1 MASSRAHHLYRRRCD
16 RERSLP
22 RDSGGRLAMA
32 ARRGSVPPRGS
43 GWRPTAARRGP
54 RPPAPTPADHVPHA
68 LMTLSSALF
77 DTLDEGEIL
86 SLAMDHVAAAGPYGA
101 EAGYLTV
108 DGALVPSPRNGQ
120 VHALAVDR
128 RVRELAGEDG
138 PVTVPGRP
146 RARALGL
153 RGHERL
159 HGYLVVTSRSRP
171 TEAERSLLATLVRH
185 TAAALSAA
193 FAHRRR
199 REDALELHRL
209 REERTALQ
217 GQLIS
222 VVAEL
227 GYERALHA
235 LMADVAASD
244 GGGGEEA
251 ITRALHGLTGL
262 PALVEDRFGR
272 LRSWTGPDRPDPY
285 PEPDPVRQDAML
297 YAVGRQAGPVRV
309 KDRLVTLVRP
319 HGEILGVLALVDVQR
334 EADDH
339 TLRALEDGAASLAPE
354 LAHLRNL
361 AEVESKLHRE
371 LADDLLTGTDEAS
384 AYARSEAV
392 GHDLHR
398 RHYVVVVQWSNR
410 TADGPFAQTVGRA
423 ASAVGM
429 HSLLTR
435 RSDHVVLVAD
445 DRPHA
450 RALYEA
456 LARETGTRSGT
467 IGVSAPCDSLAD
479 IPHRYQ
485 EAQRALEVRRHSH
498 EHYGT
503 TFFDELGL
511 YRILGP
517 GNDYRELE
525 TFVHEWLGQLID
537 YDSRHHTA
545 MVETLSQ
552 YFDCGGNYDET
563 AESLAIHRSTLR
575 YRLQRIRDIS
585 GNDLADVE
593 DRLNL
598 QVATRVWK
606 IVLGEQAGERRR

>member
-1 MASSRAHHLYRRRCD
+1 MVLSR
-16 RERSLP
+16 
-22 RDSGGRLAMA
+22 
-32 ARRGSVPPRGS
+32 
-43 GWRPTAARRGP
+43 T
-54 RPPAPTPADHVPHA
+54 
-68 LMTLSSALF
+68 LF
-77 DTLDEGEIL
+77 DTPDEGEIL
-86 SLAMDHVAAAGPYGA
+86 RLAMDHIAAAGPYSA
-101 EAGYLTV
+101 EAGYLEV
-108 DGALVPSPRNGQ
+108 DGDLVPSPRNRQ
-120 VHALAVDR
+120 THASAVNR
-128 RVRELAGEDG
+128 RVRELAGQDG

-146 RARALGL
+146 WGRALGL
-153 RGHERL
+153 RGLDRL

-185 TAAALSAA
+185 TAAALSVA
-193 FAHRRR
+193 FAYRRQ

-209 REERTALQ
+209 RDERTALQ
-217 GQLIS
+217 RQLIS

-227 GYERALHA
+227 KYQRAVHA
-235 LMADVAASD
+235 LMADVTASS
-244 GGGGEEA
+244 GGEDA
-251 ITRALHGLTGL
+251 ITRALHRLTGF

-272 LRSWTGPDRPDPY
+272 LRSWTGPSRPDPY
-285 PEPDPVRQDAML
+285 PEPDPVRQDEML
-297 YAVGRQAGPVRV
+297 HAVARQAGPVRI
-309 KDRLVTLVRP
+309 KDRLITLVRP
-319 HGEILGVLALVDVQR
+319 HGEILGVLALVDAR
-334 EADDH
+334 DEADEH
-339 TLRALEDGAASLAPE
+339 TVLALEHAATSLAPG
-354 LAHLRNL
+354 LTHLRNL
-361 AEVESKLHRE
+361 AEVELRLHRE
-371 LADDLLTGTDEAS
+371 LVDDLLAGTDEGS

-398 RHYVVVVQWSNR
+398 SHYIVVVQWPNR
-410 TADGPFAQTVGRA
+410 TADDSFAQTVGRA

-429 HSLLTR
+429 RSLLTR

-467 IGVSAPCDSLAD
+467 IGVSAPCDSLDD
-479 IPHRYQ
+479 IPHHYE
-485 EAQRALEVRRHSH
+485 EAQRAMEVRRHSR
-498 EHYGT
+498 ERYGT

-525 TFVHEWLGQLID
+525 TFVQEWLGQLID

-545 MVETLSQ
+545 MVETLSR

-585 GNDLADVE
+585 GNDLANVE

-606 IVLGEQAGERRR
+606 IVLGSPG

>member
-1 MASSRAHHLYRRRCD
+1 MVLSR
-16 RERSLP
+16 
-22 RDSGGRLAMA
+22 
-32 ARRGSVPPRGS
+32 
-43 GWRPTAARRGP
+43 
-54 RPPAPTPADHVPHA
+54 
-68 LMTLSSALF
+68 ALF
-77 DTLDEGEIL
+77 DTPDEGEIL
-86 SLAMDHVAAAGPYGA
+86 RLAMDHIAAAGPYSA
-101 EAGYLTV
+101 EAGYLKV
-108 DGALVPSPRNGQ
+108 DGDLVPSPRNRQ
-120 VHALAVDR
+120 THASAVNR
-128 RVRELAGEDG
+128 RVRELAGQDG

-146 RARALGL
+146 WGRALGL
-153 RGHERL
+153 RGLDRL

-185 TAAALSAA
+185 TAAALSVG
-193 FAHRRR
+193 FAHRRQ

-209 REERTALQ
+209 RDERTALQ
-217 GQLIS
+217 RQLIS

-227 GYERALHA
+227 GFQKAVHA
-235 LMADVAASD
+235 LMADVAAS
-244 GGGGEEA
+244 GGGEEA
-251 ITRALHGLTGL
+251 ITHALHRLTGF

-272 LRSWTGPDRPDPY
+272 LRSWTGPSRPDPY
-285 PEPDPVRQDAML
+285 PEPDPVRQDEML
-297 YAVGRQAGPVRV
+297 HAAARQAGPVRI
-309 KDRLVTLVRP
+309 KDRLITLVRP
-319 HGEILGVLALVDVQR
+319 HGEILGVLALVDAR
-334 EADDH
+334 DEADEH
-339 TLRALEDGAASLAPE
+339 TVLALEHAAASLAPE

-361 AEVESKLHRE
+361 AEVELRLHRG
-371 LADDLLTGTDEAS
+371 LVDDLLAGTDEGS

-398 RHYVVVVQWSNR
+398 SHYIVVVQWPNR
-410 TADGPFAQTVGRA
+410 TADDSFAQTVGRA

-429 HSLLTR
+429 RSLLTR

-467 IGVSAPCDSLAD
+467 IGVSAPCDSLDD
-479 IPHRYQ
+479 IPHHYQ
-485 EAQRALEVRRHSH
+485 EAQRALEVRRHSR

-525 TFVHEWLGQLID
+525 TFVQEWLGQLID

-545 MVETLSQ
+545 MVETLSR

-563 AESLAIHRSTLR
+563 ADSLAIHRSTLR

-585 GNDLADVE
+585 GNDLANVE

-606 IVLGEQAGERRR
+606 IVLGGPG

>member
-1 MASSRAHHLYRRRCD
+1 MAGSRAHHLCRRRSD
-16 RERSLP
+16 RESSLP
-22 RDSGGRLAMA
+22 R
-32 ARRGSVPPRGS
+32 GSA
-43 GWRPTAARRGP
+43 GWQLTAARRGP
-54 RPPAPTPADHVPHA
+54 RPPVPTPADHA
-68 LMTLSSALF
+68 LHELMALSRALF
-77 DTLDEGEIL
+77 DTRDEGEIL
-86 SLAMDHVAAAGPYGA
+86 RLAMDHIAAAGPYSA
-101 EAGYLTV
+101 EAGYLRA
-108 DGALVPSPRNGQ
+108 DGDLVPSPRVGQ
-120 VHALAVDR
+120 IHDLAVDR
-128 RVRELAGEDG
+128 RVRELAGQDG

-146 RARALGL
+146 WGRALGL
-153 RGHERL
+153 RGREGL

-185 TAAALSAA
+185 TAAALSVA
-193 FAHRRR
+193 FAHRRQ

-209 REERTALQ
+209 RAERTALQ
-217 GQLIS
+217 RQLIS

-227 GYERALHA
+227 GYLRAVHA
-235 LMADVAASD
+235 LMVDIAAS
-244 GGGGEEA
+244 GGGEEA

-272 LRSWTGPDRPDPY
+272 LRSWTGPSRPDPY
-285 PEPDPVRQDAML
+285 PEPDPVRQDEML
-297 YAVGRQAGPVRV
+297 HAVAQEVGPVRIR
-309 KDRLVTLVRP
+309 DRLIALVRP
-319 HGEILGVLALVDVQR
+319 HGEILGVLALVDAR
-334 EADDH
+334 NEADEH
-339 TLRALEDGAASLAPE
+339 TVLALEHAAMSLALE

-361 AEVESKLHRE
+361 AEVELRLHRE
-371 LADDLLTGTDEAS
+371 LVDDLLAGTDEAS

-398 RHYVVVVQWSNR
+398 SHYIVVVQWSNR
-410 TADGPFAQTVGRA
+410 TADDSFPQTVGRA

-429 HSLLTR
+429 RSLLTR

-467 IGVSAPCDSLAD
+467 IGVSAPSDSVD
-479 IPHRYQ
+479 GIPHRYQ
-485 EAQRALEVRRHSH
+485 EAQRALEVRRHSR
-498 EHYGT
+498 ERYGT

-525 TFVHEWLGQLID
+525 TFVHEWIGQLID
-537 YDSRHHTA
+537 YDSRHHAT
-545 MVETLSQ
+545 MVETLTR

-585 GNDLADVE
+585 GNDLANVE

-606 IVLGEQAGERRR
+606 IVLGGPG

>member
-1 MASSRAHHLYRRRCD
+1 M
-16 RERSLP
+16 
-22 RDSGGRLAMA
+22 
-32 ARRGSVPPRGS
+32 
-43 GWRPTAARRGP
+43 AARRGP
-54 RPPAPTPADHVPHA
+54 RPPAPTPADRVPHA
-68 LMTLSSALF
+68 LTVLSGALF

-86 SLAMDHVAAAGPYGA
+86 SLAMDHIDAAGPYSA
-101 EAGYLTV
+101 EAGYLKM
-108 DGALVPSPRNGQ
+108 DGDLVPSPRNGQ
-120 VHALAVDR
+120 VHAMAVDR

-138 PVTVPGRP
+138 PVTVPGWP
-146 RARALGL
+146 WGRALGL
-153 RGHERL
+153 RGIERL
-159 HGYLVVTSRSRP
+159 HGYLVVTSPSLP

-185 TAAALSAA
+185 TAAALSVAL
-193 FAHRRR
+193 AHRRQ

-217 GQLIS
+217 GRLIS

-227 GYERALHA
+227 GYEQAVHA
-235 LMADVAASD
+235 LMADVAAS
-244 GGGGEEA
+244 GGGEEA
-251 ITRALHGLTGL
+251 TTRALHALTGL

-272 LRSWTGPDRPDPY
+272 LRSWTGPGRPDPY
-285 PEPDPVRQDAML
+285 PEPDPVRQDEML
-297 YAVGRQAGPVRV
+297 HAVASRAGPVRV

-319 HGEILGVLALVDVQR
+319 HGEILGVLALVDVR
-334 EADDH
+334 GEADQH
-339 TLRALEDGAASLAPE
+339 TLRALEDGAAWLAPE

-361 AEVESKLHRE
+361 AEVESRLHRE
-371 LADDLLTGTDEAS
+371 LADDLLAGTDEAS

-410 TADGPFAQTVGRA
+410 TADGSFAQTVGRA

-429 HSLLTR
+429 HALLTR
-435 RSDHVVLVAD
+435 RSDHVVLVTD

-467 IGVSAPCDSLAD
+467 IGVSAPCDSLDD
-479 IPHRYQ
+479 IPQRYQ
-485 EAQRALEVRRHSH
+485 EAQRALEVRRHSRG

-525 TFVHEWLGQLID
+525 TFVHDWLGQLID

-606 IVLGEQAGERRR
+606 IVLGEQAGERHR

>member
-1 MASSRAHHLYRRRCD
+1 MVLSR
-16 RERSLP
+16 
-22 RDSGGRLAMA
+22 
-32 ARRGSVPPRGS
+32 
-43 GWRPTAARRGP
+43 T
-54 RPPAPTPADHVPHA
+54 
-68 LMTLSSALF
+68 LF
-77 DTLDEGEIL
+77 DTPDEGEIL
-86 SLAMDHVAAAGPYGA
+86 RLAMDHIAAAGPYSA
-101 EAGYLTV
+101 EAGYLEV
-108 DGALVPSPRNGQ
+108 DGDLVPSPRNRQ
-120 VHALAVDR
+120 THASAVNR
-128 RVRELAGEDG
+128 RVRELAGQDG

-146 RARALGL
+146 WGRALGL
-153 RGHERL
+153 RGLDRL

-185 TAAALSAA
+185 TAAALSVA
-193 FAHRRR
+193 FAYRRQ

-209 REERTALQ
+209 RDERTALQ
-217 GQLIS
+217 RQLIS

-227 GYERALHA
+227 KYQRAVHA
-235 LMADVAASD
+235 LMADVTASS
-244 GGGGEEA
+244 GGEEA
-251 ITRALHGLTGL
+251 ITRALHRLTGF

-272 LRSWTGPDRPDPY
+272 LRSWTGPSRPDPY
-285 PEPDPVRQDAML
+285 PEPDPLRQDEML
-297 YAVGRQAGPVRV
+297 HAVARQAGPVRI
-309 KDRLVTLVRP
+309 KDRLITLVRP
-319 HGEILGVLALVDVQR
+319 HGEILGVLALVDAR
-334 EADDH
+334 DEADEH
-339 TLRALEDGAASLAPE
+339 TVLALEHAAASLAPE

-361 AEVESKLHRE
+361 AEAELRLHRG
-371 LADDLLTGTDEAS
+371 LVDDLLAGTDEAS

-398 RHYVVVVQWSNR
+398 SHYIVVVQWPNR
-410 TADGPFAQTVGRA
+410 TADDSFAQTVGRA

-429 HSLLTR
+429 RSLLTR

-467 IGVSAPCDSLAD
+467 IGVSAPCDSLDD
-479 IPHRYQ
+479 IPHHYQ
-485 EAQRALEVRRHSH
+485 EAQRALEVRRHSR

-525 TFVHEWLGQLID
+525 TFVQEWLGQLID

-545 MVETLSQ
+545 MVETLSR

-585 GNDLADVE
+585 GNDLANVE

-606 IVLGEQAGERRR
+606 IVLGSPG

>member
-1 MASSRAHHLYRRRCD
+1 MVGSRAYGLYHRYSD
-16 RERSLP
+16 RKGSLP
-22 RDSGGRLAMA
+22 RGSAGR
-32 ARRGSVPPRGS
+32 P
-43 GWRPTAARRGP
+43 PTAAHTGSRL
-54 RPPAPTPADHVPHA
+54 PARTPAAHA
-68 LMTLSSALF
+68 LLELAALSRALF
-77 DTLDEGEIL
+77 DTPDEGAIL
-86 SLAMDHVAAAGPYGA
+86 RLAMDHIAAAGPYSA
-101 EAGYLTV
+101 EAGYLHV
-108 DGALVPSPRNGQ
+108 DGDLVPSPRNRQ
-120 VHALAVDR
+120 IHALAVNR
-128 RVRELAGEDG
+128 RVRELAGQDG

-146 RARALGL
+146 WGRALGL
-153 RGHERL
+153 RGLERL

-185 TAAALSAA
+185 TAAALSVA
-193 FAHRRR
+193 FAHRRQ

-227 GYERALHA
+227 GYQRDVHA
-235 LMADVAASD
+235 LMADVAAS
-244 GGGGEEA
+244 GGGEEA

-272 LRSWTGPDRPDPY
+272 LRSWTGPSRPDPY
-285 PEPDPVRQDAML
+285 PEPDPVRQDEML
-297 YAVGRQAGPVRV
+297 HAVAREVGPVRI
-309 KDRLVTLVRP
+309 KDRLITLVRP
-319 HGEILGVLALVDVQR
+319 HGEILGVLALVDAR
-334 EADDH
+334 DEADEH
-339 TLRALEDGAASLAPE
+339 TVLALEHAATSLAPE
-354 LAHLRNL
+354 LAHLRDL
-361 AEVESKLHRE
+361 AEVELRLHRE
-371 LADDLLTGTDEAS
+371 LVDDLLAGTDEAS

-398 RHYVVVVQWSNR
+398 SHYVVVVQWSNR
-410 TADGPFAQTVGRA
+410 TADDSFAQTVGRA
-423 ASAVGM
+423 ASAVGIR
-429 HSLLTR
+429 SLLTR
-435 RSDHVVLVAD
+435 RSDHVVLIAD

-467 IGVSAPCDSLAD
+467 IGVSAPCDSLDD

-485 EAQRALEVRRHSH
+485 EAQRALEVRRHSR

-537 YDSRHHTA
+537 YDSRHHAA
-545 MVETLSQ
+545 MVETLSR

-585 GNDLADVE
+585 GNDLANVE

-606 IVLGEQAGERRR
+606 IVLGGHG

>member
-1 MASSRAHHLYRRRCD
+1 MVLSR
-16 RERSLP
+16 
-22 RDSGGRLAMA
+22 
-32 ARRGSVPPRGS
+32 
-43 GWRPTAARRGP
+43 T
-54 RPPAPTPADHVPHA
+54 
-68 LMTLSSALF
+68 LF
-77 DTLDEGEIL
+77 DTPDEGEIL
-86 SLAMDHVAAAGPYGA
+86 RLAMDHIAAAGPYSA
-101 EAGYLTV
+101 EAGYLEV
-108 DGALVPSPRNGQ
+108 DGDLVPSPRNRQ
-120 VHALAVDR
+120 THASAVNR
-128 RVRELAGEDG
+128 RVRELAGQDG
-138 PVTVPGRP
+138 PVTVAGRP
-146 RARALGL
+146 WGRALGL
-153 RGHERL
+153 RGLDRL

-185 TAAALSAA
+185 TAAALSVA
-193 FAHRRR
+193 FAYRRQ

-209 REERTALQ
+209 RDERTALQ
-217 GQLIS
+217 RQLIS

-227 GYERALHA
+227 KYQRAVHA
-235 LMADVAASD
+235 LMADVTASS
-244 GGGGEEA
+244 GGEEA
-251 ITRALHGLTGL
+251 ITRALHRLTGF

-272 LRSWTGPDRPDPY
+272 LRSWTGPSRPDPY
-285 PEPDPVRQDAML
+285 PEPDPLRQDEML
-297 YAVGRQAGPVRV
+297 HAVARQAGPVRI
-309 KDRLVTLVRP
+309 KDRLITLVRP
-319 HGEILGVLALVDVQR
+319 HGEILGVLALVDAR
-334 EADDH
+334 DEADEH
-339 TLRALEDGAASLAPE
+339 TVLALEHAAASLAPE

-361 AEVESKLHRE
+361 AEVELRLHRG
-371 LADDLLTGTDEAS
+371 LVDDLLAGTDEGS

-398 RHYVVVVQWSNR
+398 SHYIVVVQWPNR
-410 TADGPFAQTVGRA
+410 TADDSFAQTVGRA

-429 HSLLTR
+429 RSLLTR

-467 IGVSAPCDSLAD
+467 IGVSAPCDSLDD
-479 IPHRYQ
+479 IPHHYQ
-485 EAQRALEVRRHSH
+485 EAQRALEVRRHSR

-525 TFVHEWLGQLID
+525 TFVQEWLGQLID

-545 MVETLSQ
+545 MVETLSR

-585 GNDLADVE
+585 GNDLANVE

-606 IVLGEQAGERRR
+606 IVLGGPG

>member
-1 MASSRAHHLYRRRCD
+1 MASSRAHNPYHRRCD

-22 RDSGGRLAMA
+22 RGSGGRLLM
-32 ARRGSVPPRGS
+32 
-43 GWRPTAARRGP
+43 AARRGP
-54 RPPAPTPADHVPHA
+54 RPLAPTPADRFPHE
-68 LMTLSSALF
+68 LMVLSSALF

-86 SLAMDHVAAAGPYGA
+86 SLAMDHIAAAGPYSA
-101 EAGYLTV
+101 EAGYLKV
-108 DGALVPSPRNGQ
+108 DGDLVPSPRNGQ

-128 RVRELAGEDG
+128 RVRELAGADG
-138 PVTVPGRP
+138 LVTVPGWP
-146 RARALGL
+146 WGRALGL
-153 RGHERL
+153 RGPEKL
-159 HGYLVVTSRSRP
+159 YGYLVVTSRSRP

-185 TAAALSAA
+185 TAAALSVA
-193 FAHRRR
+193 FADRRQ
-199 REDALELHRL
+199 REDPLELHRL

-217 GQLIS
+217 GRLIA

-227 GYERALHA
+227 GYQQAVHA
-235 LMADVAASD
+235 LMADVAAS
-244 GGGGEEA
+244 GGGEEA
-251 ITRALHGLTGL
+251 LTRALHGLTGL

-272 LRSWTGPDRPDPY
+272 LRSWIGPDRPDPY
-285 PEPDPVRQDAML
+285 PEPDPVRQDEML
-297 YAVGRQAGPVRV
+297 YAVARQAGPVRV
-309 KDRLVTLVRP
+309 KDRLVTLVRA
-319 HGEILGVLALVDVQR
+319 HGEILGVLALVDVR
-334 EADDH
+334 GEADEH
-339 TLRALEDGAASLAPE
+339 TLRALEDAAASLAPE

-361 AEVESKLHRE
+361 AEVESRLHRE
-371 LADDLLTGTDEAS
+371 LADDLLAGTDEAS

-398 RHYVVVVQWSNR
+398 RHYVVVVQWSNQ
-410 TADGPFAQTVGRA
+410 TADGSFAQTVGRA

-456 LARETGTRSGT
+456 LVRETGTRSGT
-467 IGVSAPCDSLAD
+467 IGVSAPCDSPDD

-485 EAQRALEVRRHSH
+485 EAQRALEVRRHSR

-545 MVETLSQ
+545 MVETLSH

-575 YRLQRIRDIS
+575 YRLQRIRNIS
-585 GNDLADVE
+585 GNDLANVE

-606 IVLGEQAGERRR
+606 IVLGEQAGERRS

>member
-1 MASSRAHHLYRRRCD
+1 MALSR
-16 RERSLP
+16 
-22 RDSGGRLAMA
+22 
-32 ARRGSVPPRGS
+32 
-43 GWRPTAARRGP
+43 
-54 RPPAPTPADHVPHA
+54 
-68 LMTLSSALF
+68 ALF
-77 DTLDEGEIL
+77 DTPDEGEIL
-86 SLAMDHVAAAGPYGA
+86 RLAMDHIAAAGPYSA
-101 EAGYLTV
+101 EAGYLEV
-108 DGALVPSPRNGQ
+108 DGDLVPSPRNRQ
-120 VHALAVDR
+120 THASAVNR
-128 RVRELAGEDG
+128 RVRELAGQDG

-146 RARALGL
+146 WGRALGL
-153 RGHERL
+153 RGLDRL
-159 HGYLVVTSRSRP
+159 HGYLVVTSRSWP

-185 TAAALSAA
+185 TAAALSVA
-193 FAHRRR
+193 FAYRRQ

-209 REERTALQ
+209 RDERTALQ
-217 GQLIS
+217 RQLIS

-227 GYERALHA
+227 RYQRAVHA
-235 LMADVAASD
+235 LMADVAASS
-244 GGGGEEA
+244 GGEEA
-251 ITRALHGLTGL
+251 ITRALHRLTGF

-272 LRSWTGPDRPDPY
+272 LRSWTGPSRPDPY
-285 PEPDPVRQDAML
+285 PEPDPVRQDEML
-297 YAVGRQAGPVRV
+297 HAVARQAGPVRI
-309 KDRLVTLVRP
+309 KDRLITLVRP
-319 HGEILGVLALVDVQR
+319 HGEILGVLALVDAR
-334 EADDH
+334 DEADEH
-339 TLRALEDGAASLAPE
+339 TVLALEHAAASLAPE

-361 AEVESKLHRE
+361 AEVELRLHRG
-371 LADDLLTGTDEAS
+371 LVDDLLAGTDEGS

-398 RHYVVVVQWSNR
+398 SHYIVVVQWPNR
-410 TADGPFAQTVGRA
+410 TVDDSFAQTVGRA

-429 HSLLTR
+429 RSLLTR

-467 IGVSAPCDSLAD
+467 IGVSAPCDSLDD
-479 IPHRYQ
+479 IPHHYQ
-485 EAQRALEVRRHSH
+485 EAQRALEVRRHSR

-525 TFVHEWLGQLID
+525 TFVQEWLGQLID

-545 MVETLSQ
+545 MVETLSR

-563 AESLAIHRSTLR
+563 ADSLAIHRSTLR

-585 GNDLADVE
+585 GNDLANVE

-606 IVLGEQAGERRR
+606 IVLGGPG